1 MSRIEL
7 GGFGTR
13 NTAEDPTEQLDP
25 DTDYKFPITLALPH
39 GSIFDPVFY
48 LDGGYTDFEVTV
60 IGAAGGAGAFY
71 RSPPHYP
78 VPLGDPV
85 AYGGAGGG
93 GGLHVVRGLLE
104 DLPPEGVP
112 VVVGRVGL
120 DGTRYASTTD
130 PYVAVVV
137 NGSPLNFDTGQGHA
151 QPYSEAG
158 VPRPPYM
165 SPDYAPGEVAHGPI
179 YYPNPYI
186 GAGIDGADGQAS
198 SFGDIAVASGGKGG
212 IRATQLGPNYSAG
225 QGGRG
230 GIGGTDVAGGGG
242 TPHPG
247 TPDGT
252 WDGTIGQGGGGG
264 RGGTISESAFGG
276 GRGSFSLSDT
286 SRYGPGMVVDY
297 SDPSWRMLGGA
308 GGGATVQRRAPG
320 SIYGGG
326 TWTDPYQRMF
336 IDSNNGDSFA
346 QFTGVGDGFAETYD
360 PNGFVTIHIT
370 QDV

>member
-60 IGAAGGAGAFY
+60 IGAAGGAGATIRGAPFY
-71 RSPPHYP
+71 PATEGPIA
-78 VPLGDPV
+78 

-93 GGLHVVRGLLE
+93 GGLHVVQGLLE

-130 PYVAVVV
+130 PYVAVGVH
-137 NGSPLNFDTGQGHA
+137 GTPLNFDSGPGHG
-151 QPYSEAG
+151 QPYSDNG
-158 VPRPPYM
+158 IPRPPYM
-165 SPDYAPGEVAHGPI
+165 SPDSAPGEVAHGQV
-179 YYPNPYI
+179 YYVNPWI

-212 IRATQLGPNYSAG
+212 LRANASGPTSVAG
-225 QGGRG
+225 QGGQG

-242 TPHPG
+242 IPYPDN
-247 TPDGT
+247 PDGA
-252 WDGTIGQGGGGG
+252 WDGTIGQGGAGGK
-264 RGGTISESAFGG
+264 GGDPSDSGFPG

-286 SRYGPGMVVDY
+286 SRYGPGMLVDY
-297 SDPSWRMLGGA
+297 SDPSWRLLPGT

-336 IDSNNGDSFA
+336 IDSKNGDSYS
-346 QFTGVGDGFAETYD
+346 QYTGQGNGFTQTYD